1 MAIRSY
7 FKRSR
12 LDRNDRHRANYYN
25 RFRDKYLIGL
35 LAVIV
40 FSNPAVADI
49 NQADDTNVSATPQ
62 AAITGSV
69 ANQAVQINQG
79 SLSTQSFKQG
89 HFCNG
94 PVLSFAPYIMQT
106 ENPGSLSRNI
116 GGQMSISVPLDGSS
130 VELCKELGRIN
141 IQKSRLDYEL
151 VRIKECI
158 NIYQE
163 GFRIRPG
170 TPFYE
175 ICSDVVPLASAPKK
189 VVAPSLA
196 PLPVSSK
203 QTLSPVLQSESSV
216 EKSQ

>member
-1 MAIRSY
+1 MAVRSY
-7 FKRSR
+7 FKGCW
-12 LDRNDRHRANYYN
+12 LNRNDRYRAHNYN
-25 RFRDKYLIGL
+25 RFRNKYLIGL
-35 LAVIV
+35 LTVIV
-40 FSNPAVADI
+40 FCVPAKADI
-49 NQADDTNVSATPQ
+49 SQADDTNVSATPQ

-130 VELCKELGRIN
+130 VELCKELGRIS

-189 VVAPSLA
+189 VVPPSPEPSPTSSEQKL
-196 PLPVSSK
+196 LPAS
-203 QTLSPVLQSESSV
+203 QPESSV